1 MQSITVKLL
10 KEKLRKTFRDDF
22 GIQWNDAL
30 LDEIIFEAQREYALH
45 SGCLQGECDCVVN
58 INGLFLLPEDF
69 FQAIRIMDTSGRVIP
84 IESYRVLVD
93 KHGDFR
99 AIRGDKARAVCFDF
113 DSLKFMRVFPVLPDG
128 AEIGKLFYKR
138 LPHPGKFEV
147 KNTSAVEQH
156 ALYQMF
162 LFAGKQQ
169 AQVAYQSFLEMVYRD
184 QTKKISSNNNSIA
197 RTGSFY

>member
-1 MQSITVKLL
+1 MQSVTVKML
-10 KEKLRKTFRDDF
+10 KEKLRKNFRDDF
-22 GIQWNDAL
+22 SIQWSDAL

-93 KHGDFR
+93 KYGDFR
-99 AIRGDKARAVCFDF
+99 TIHGDKARAVCFDF
-113 DSLKFMRVFPVLPDG
+113 DSLKFMRVFPILPNG
-128 AEIGKLFYKR
+128 AKIGKLFYKR
-138 LPHPGKFEV
+138 LPHPGEFEV
-147 KNTSAVEQH
+147 KNISAVEQH

-162 LFAGKQQ
+162 LFTGKQQ
-169 AQVAYQSFLEMVYRD
+169 AHVAYHSFLEMVYRD
-184 QTKKISSNNNSIA
+184 QNKKISSNNNSIA